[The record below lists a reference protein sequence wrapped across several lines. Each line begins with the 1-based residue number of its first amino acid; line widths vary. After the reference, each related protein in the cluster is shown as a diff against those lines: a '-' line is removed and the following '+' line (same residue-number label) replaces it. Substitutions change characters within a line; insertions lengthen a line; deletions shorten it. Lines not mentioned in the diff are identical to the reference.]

1 LDFTKLDLLDSGGK
15 KHRETSSCLFYD
27 NMIIEYEQGQNEDL
41 SLMVY
46 VGCMVLPE
54 HVPRL

>member
-1 LDFTKLDLLDSGGK
+1 VRLHHAF
-15 KHRETSSCLFYD
+15 FYD